1 MTCGLPDGVIHP
13 PGTVSAV
20 AEVREPL
27 GEVFAMAIQLG
38 AHVRT
43 SDDQDVGSI
52 ERLIVDPSSGEV
64 KAAVIRKGFL
74 LTEDIQLPLSALQA
88 TPQGEVRLRCTA
100 DQVQELPRF
109 HDAEYTAPPTGYAS
123 PLGYPSAALLWPVD
137 YPLPVPTAG
146 TPRPSLAESDEVLRQ
161 RGVDLDNVVIARGSD
176 VIDRDG
182 DKVGEIQSV
191 TVDATTGRPTT
202 ITIRKGIL
210 FTEDV
215 GLSADAI
222 ERVTD
227 GRVYLT
233 LDKEQLK
240 TQSQFVI

>member
-1 MTCGLPDGVIHP
+1 M
-13 PGTVSAV
+13 AV
-20 AEVREPL
+20 
-27 GEVFAMAIQLG
+27 QLG

-43 SDDQDVGSI
+43 SDDEDVGSI
-52 ERLIVDPSSGEV
+52 ERLIVDPASGEV
-64 KAAVIRKGFL
+64 NAVVIRKGFI
-74 LTEDIQLPLSALQA
+74 LTEDIRIPLSALQE
-88 TPQGEVRLRCTA
+88 TPEGEVRLRCTA
-100 DQVQELPRF
+100 DQVKELPRF
-109 HDAEYTAPPTGYAS
+109 HDAAYTAAPAGYAS

-161 RGVDLDNVVIARGSD
+161 RGVDLDKVVIAQGSD
-176 VIDRDG
+176 IIDRDG
-182 DKVGEIQSV
+182 DKVGEIHSV
-191 TVDATTGRPTT
+191 TVDATTGRPTK

-215 GLSADAI
+215 ELSADTI

-227 GRVYLT
+227 ERVYLT